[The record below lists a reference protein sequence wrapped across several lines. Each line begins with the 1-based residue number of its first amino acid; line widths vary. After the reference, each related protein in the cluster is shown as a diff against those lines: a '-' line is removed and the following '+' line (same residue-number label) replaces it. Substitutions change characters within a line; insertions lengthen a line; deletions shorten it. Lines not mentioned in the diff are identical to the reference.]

1 MHAHPS
7 RRENLF
13 LPVLVKDILEGDTIM
28 QICPSRL
35 VSNHWESFRILKNH
49 GTTLYFPTMRILGS
63 RFEKYYYIFMSN
75 IPHFSFSILCKYIV
89 ALVPMNFLE
98 LGLVFTFKIL
108 QIVCTLSFALSL
120 VSVNS
125 SLLLCDIDV
134 VLGRLRIVFNNFYA
148 YCLVIRTHSHFSFF
162 QKLDFSSLRE
172 TCFDIMDHFLKSIFP
187 CLMFIVEW
195 ISTLPWNLAPF
206 NRDMLTNNHE
216 LGTTIGIQ
224 SLETHIVSFLNHMLV
239 LRRTEYSNK
248 S

>member
-1 MHAHPS
+1 
-7 RRENLF
+7 
-13 LPVLVKDILEGDTIM
+13 
-28 QICPSRL
+28 
-35 VSNHWESFRILKNH
+35 
-49 GTTLYFPTMRILGS
+49 
-63 RFEKYYYIFMSN
+63 MSN